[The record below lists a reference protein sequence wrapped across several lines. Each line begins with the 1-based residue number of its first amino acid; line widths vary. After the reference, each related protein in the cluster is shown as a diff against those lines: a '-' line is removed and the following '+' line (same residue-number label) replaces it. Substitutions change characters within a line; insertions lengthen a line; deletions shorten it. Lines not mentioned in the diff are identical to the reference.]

1 MKHPRNLIHVD
12 REAFTDYGVNSDFI
26 REIAITL
33 QLRYK
38 VTAGWSVEKV
48 INEAFYQATA
58 LVFDFSTPIFFEADY
73 FKEAVKKMPLSVANA
88 VFSVVYVLIRGN
100 KNMNTVAAMI
110 ENTLRTR
117 PVFKSLRAIKCP
129 ASPVCLYPQ
138 TDYFSNALY
147 VNWRSITNNFSPL
160 CIQRVLDIA
169 DSYEY
174 QMVLAEGMLG
184 QLRSYALE
192 MNQTQE
198 RYIADSE
205 MLLKSYVG
213 KDRVWEI
220 YDGDGSSFRSS
231 LGFNFIVGQTI
242 VEGDPASREQLKQ
255 TEEELK
261 ITIEERNRMR
271 EYIAQL
277 EIEQQKRLRET
288 EEYKLSITEMKS
300 QLGRSHISFNKIA
313 DCILRLPTY
322 DLQYAAFQQ
331 VNALL
336 TGTAWSEK
344 AEDVLN
350 QMFSKVKQQ
359 AAPTNINIETFNNQP
374 GAVFNDNS
382 NQSLPQSPN
391 TPQIAE

>member
-12 REAFTDYGVNSDFI
+12 REAITDYGVNSDFI

-73 FKEAVKKMPLSVANA
+73 FKEAVKEMPLSVANA

-110 ENTLRTR
+110 EDTLRTR
-117 PVFKSLRAIKCP
+117 PVFNALRAIKCP

-220 YDGDGSSFRSS
+220 YDGDESSFRSS

-242 VEGDPASREQLKQ
+242 VEGDPASRKQLKQ

-313 DCILRLPTY
+313 DRKS
-322 DLQYAAFQQ
+322 
-331 VNALL
+331 V
-336 TGTAWSEK
+336 
-344 AEDVLN
+344 V
-350 QMFSKVKQQ
+350 
-359 AAPTNINIETFNNQP
+359 
-374 GAVFNDNS
+374 
-382 NQSLPQSPN
+382 
-391 TPQIAE
+391 

>member
-1 MKHPRNLIHVD
+1 
-12 REAFTDYGVNSDFI
+12 
-26 REIAITL
+26 
-33 QLRYK
+33 
-38 VTAGWSVEKV
+38 
-48 INEAFYQATA
+48 
-58 LVFDFSTPIFFEADY
+58 
-73 FKEAVKKMPLSVANA
+73 
-88 VFSVVYVLIRGN
+88 
-100 KNMNTVAAMI
+100 
-110 ENTLRTR
+110 
-117 PVFKSLRAIKCP
+117 
-129 ASPVCLYPQ
+129 
-138 TDYFSNALY
+138 
-147 VNWRSITNNFSPL
+147 
-160 CIQRVLDIA
+160 
-169 DSYEY
+169 
-174 QMVLAEGMLG
+174 MVLAEGMLG

-192 MNQTQE
+192 MNQTHE

-220 YDGDGSSFRSS
+220 YDGDESSFRSS

-277 EIEQQKRLRET
+277 EIEQQKRLRKT